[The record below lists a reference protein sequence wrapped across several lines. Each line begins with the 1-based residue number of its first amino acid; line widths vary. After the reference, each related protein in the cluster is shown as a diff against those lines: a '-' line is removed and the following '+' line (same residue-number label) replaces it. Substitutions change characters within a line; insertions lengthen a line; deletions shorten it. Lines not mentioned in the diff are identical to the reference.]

1 MALPKPGAPAR
12 GSRTGRPIMVLLD
25 LLGRRWVLRVL
36 WELRAAPLTFRELRE
51 RCDAMSPTVLN
62 QRLRE
67 LRDADIVVL
76 HQPGGYGLTRTG
88 AQLLDALLPLHRWSE
103 QWQKKI
109 TAKEIEAPPEK
120 PRRPAV
126 RDGKPDLPKKKGRAV

>member
-1 MALPKPGAPAR
+1 
-12 GSRTGRPIMVLLD
+12 MVLLD

-76 HQPGGYGLTRTG
+76 QQPGGYGLTRAGT
-88 AQLLDALLPLHRWSE
+88 QLLDMLMPLHHWSE
-103 QWQKKI
+103 QWQKKRV
-109 TAKEIEAPPEK
+109 AKEVEEPPEK
-120 PRRPAV
+120 PRRPPV
-126 RDGKPDLPKKKGRAV
+126 RDGKPGLPKKKARAG